1 VAPPTAANAE
11 WNSTASV
18 GGHSRGLATI
28 ERAAD
33 VSATYARGSCSCDV
47 YIAARNAIVASAI
60 LGVIVASASAPA
72 AADPVLAA
80 AGDIACAPGAPTNS
94 AQCGH
99 GATAAE
105 IAQARPS
112 RVAALGDDQYEQGS
126 LSEFLGPGAFDQ
138 TWGSFKSRIRPVPG
152 NHEYLSSP
160 TASGYFE
167 YFGHLAGQAG
177 LGYYSFQLGAWHVVA
192 LNSSCSDAGC
202 FDSEFGATTTMQ
214 MEWLKADLGRARGR
228 CILAYWHHPLFSS
241 VTELNDEWGVRPLWK
256 ALFAVGADVVVNGH
270 AHNYERFAP
279 QTPSGRP
286 SSSGLREFV
295 VGTGG
300 RSHHDFGT
308 PEPTSRFRDDH
319 DFGVLF
325 LTLHGASYDWQ
336 FRNTKR
342 SVLDHGSTKC
352 HYAIAPNHK
361 ASRRRSRQ
369 G

>member
-1 VAPPTAANAE
+1 LRGAGVRPLYVA
-11 WNSTASV
+11 
-18 GGHSRGLATI
+18 G
-28 ERAAD
+28 
-33 VSATYARGSCSCDV
+33 
-47 YIAARNAIVASAI
+47 RNAIVASAT
-60 LGVIVASASAPA
+60 LGVIAASAPATA

-94 AQCGH
+94 AQCGQ
-99 GATAAE
+99 GGTATE
-105 IAQARPS
+105 IARARPS

-152 NHEYLSSP
+152 NHEYVSSP
-160 TASGYFE
+160 TAAGYFE

-177 LGYYSFQLGAWHVVA
+177 RGYYSFQLGAWHVVA

-202 FDSEFGATTTMQ
+202 FDSEFGATTTLQ
-214 MEWLKADLGRARGR
+214 AEWLKADLERARGQ
-228 CILAYWHHPLFSS
+228 CILAYWHHPLFTS
-241 VTELNDEWGVRPLWK
+241 VTELDDEWGVRPLWE
-256 ALFAVGADVVVNGH
+256 ALLAAGADVVLNGH

-279 QTPSGRP
+279 QDPAGRP

-300 RSHHDFGT
+300 RSHLEFGV
-308 PEPTSRFRDDH
+308 PLPTSQFRDDH

-336 FRNTKR
+336 FRNTNR

-352 HYAIAPNHK
+352 HYATALSHE
-361 ASRRRSRQ
+361 ASHRRSRHRHRLPARH
-369 G
+369 